1 MATARIE
8 SGQVG
13 IRTPQGGVPMV
24 QIAPQQVDNIGY
36 RAQAATANTMSQVLD
51 RMSGVLFQEAGQM
64 AQAQALSDV
73 ANTPLTLEQIEAAKH
88 GDTSQLKLGGKFN
101 MYDLAV
107 RKARSFELA
116 GRFEAEAKSEVVKLL
131 ADVENGDVK
140 SDAVA
145 QKLNVLTTGYSK
157 SLASV
162 DGDAALKFSS
172 SMNMYSHTV
181 MAEAYKQ
188 ETRKRKEKQLLILGD
203 DIQNTLKMAETS
215 IAQGFWTDSTTG
227 EQRSYD
233 DFLIAYRKGIQD
245 KAFEAGGLQM
255 AQSVTADFDK
265 AIKAAKINVLTKE
278 LMKEENLADS
288 KTTYNNL
295 VLGKLRP
302 DETGVNTKEVVLRD
316 LMMTDAES
324 FQKVIANFSTMIDQ
338 RRKGIDNAL
347 YEDKR
352 AGDDILRQMYSTT
365 NGAQQQALF
374 KQLKTMAV
382 PPEML
387 STARNF
393 VMSDSATGVQ
403 RDDLKQFS
411 VVAQRVALGLATA
424 DEVIASKGLTTGS
437 KRTFL
442 QQLTNPS
449 DDLGFGVQQ
458 IGLSVGIRSDKL
470 PAEMKSQEARQ
481 IAEETRNKLV
491 QDLYTF
497 ARTADKNGLLP
508 QPPEVRKKGIELAN
522 SAKTLMSSSFVKQA
536 DSDKLG
542 AAIQIP
548 ELANVD
554 LANDDAVKEAIAKA
568 TKRGAMPTSV
578 NAAMVS
584 VRSYRENMNNK
595 VEDKKKEG
603 QQ

>member
-24 QIAPQQVDNIGY
+24 QVAPQQVDNIGY

-73 ANTPLTLEQIEAAKH
+73 ANTPLTLEQIEAAKN
-88 GDTSQLKLGGKFN
+88 GDTSLLKLGGKFN

-387 STARNF
+387 ATARNF
-393 VMSDSATGVQ
+393 IMSDSATGVA

-442 QQLTNPS
+442 QQLSNPS

-481 IAEETRNKLV
+481 AAEETRNKLV
-491 QDLYTF
+491 TELYTY
-497 ARTADKNGLLP
+497 ARTPN
-508 QPPEVRKKGIELAN
+508 EKGILPSPPDVRQKGMELAGN
-522 SAKTLMSSSFVKQA
+522 AKKLMSGEFGKAANNDKSSAV
-536 DSDKLG
+536 
-542 AAIQIP
+542 IQIP

-554 LANDDAVKEAIAKA
+554 LADDAAVSQAMTKA
-568 TKRGAMPTSV
+568 TARKASQTSI
-578 NAAMVS
+578 NAATAS
-584 VRSYRENMNNK
+584 VKAYKENL
-595 VEDKKKEG
+595 KKQQEG

>member
-24 QIAPQQVDNIGY
+24 QINPQQVDNIGY

-73 ANTPLTLEQIEAAKH
+73 ANTPLTLEQIEAAKN
-88 GDTSQLKLGGKFN
+88 GDTSLLKLGGKFN

-140 SDAVA
+140 SESVA

-215 IAQGFWTDSTTG
+215 IAQGFWTDSATG

-316 LMMTDAES
+316 LMTTDAES

-365 NGAQQQALF
+365 SGAQQQALF

-387 STARNF
+387 ATARNF
-393 VMSDSATGVQ
+393 VMSDSATGVA

-442 QQLTNPS
+442 QQLSNPS

-481 IAEETRNKLV
+481 AAEETRNKLV
-491 QDLYTF
+491 TELYTY
-497 ARTADKNGLLP
+497 ARTPN
-508 QPPEVRKKGIELAN
+508 EKGILPSPPDVRQKGMELAGN
-522 SAKTLMSSSFVKQA
+522 AKKLMSGEFGKAANNDKSSAV
-536 DSDKLG
+536 
-542 AAIQIP
+542 IQIP

-554 LANDDAVKEAIAKA
+554 LADDAAVAQAMTKA
-568 TKRGAMPTSV
+568 TARKASQTSI
-578 NAAMVS
+578 NAATAS
-584 VRSYRENMNNK
+584 VKAYKENL
-595 VEDKKKEG
+595 KKQQEG

>member
-1 MATARIE
+1 
-8 SGQVG
+8 
-13 IRTPQGGVPMV
+13 MV
-24 QIAPQQVDNIGY
+24 QVAPQQVDNIGF
-36 RAQAATANTMSQVLD
+36 RAQAATANTMAQVLD
-51 RMSGVLFQEAGQM
+51 RMSATVFQEAGQM
-64 AQAQALSDV
+64 AQAQALVDV
-73 ANTPLTLEQIEAAKH
+73 ANNPLTLEQIEAAKH
-88 GDTSQLKLGGKFN
+88 GDVSQLKLGGKFN
-101 MYDLAV
+101 MYDVAV
-107 RKARSFELA
+107 RKARSFELS
-116 GRFEAEAKSEVVKLL
+116 GRFESEAKSEVVKLL
-131 ADVENGDVK
+131 ADVENGDIK
-140 SDAVA
+140 SEDVA
-145 QKLNVLTTGYSK
+145 RKLNVLTTGYSK

-162 DGDAALKFSS
+162 DGDAALKFAS
-172 SMNMYSHTV
+172 SMGMYSHTV

-203 DIQNTLKMAETS
+203 DIQNTLKMAETA
-215 IAQGFWTDSTTG
+215 IAQGFWTDSATG

-233 DFLIAYRKGIQD
+233 DFLIAYRKSIQD

-255 AQSVTADFDK
+255 AQSITGDFDK

-288 KTTYNNL
+288 KNTYNNL

-302 DETGVNTKEVVLRD
+302 DETGINTKEVVLRD
-316 LMMTDAES
+316 LMMTDTES

-352 AGDDILRQMYSTT
+352 AGDDILRQMYATT
-365 NGAQQQALF
+365 NGAQQQALY

-387 STARNF
+387 ATARNF

-442 QQLTNPS
+442 QQLSNPS

-470 PAEMKSQEARQ
+470 PAEMKSAEARQ
-481 IAEETRNKLV
+481 AAEETRNKLV
-491 QDLYTF
+491 QELYTF
-497 ARTADKNGLLP
+497 ARTPN
-508 QPPEVRKKGIELAN
+508 EKGILPSPPDVRQKGMELAGN
-522 SAKTLMSSSFVKQA
+522 AKKLMSGEFGKAANNDKSSAV
-536 DSDKLG
+536 
-542 AAIQIP
+542 IQIP

-554 LANDDAVKEAIAKA
+554 LSDDAAVSKA
-568 TKRGAMPTSV
+568 MAAATARKASQTSI
-578 NAAMVS
+578 NAATAS
-584 VRSYRENMNNK
+584 IKAYKENL
-595 VEDKKKEG
+595 KKQQEG

>member
-24 QIAPQQVDNIGY
+24 QINPQQVDNIGY

-73 ANTPLTLEQIEAAKH
+73 ANTPLTLEQIEAAKN
-88 GDTSQLKLGGKFN
+88 GDTSLLKLGGKFN

-316 LMMTDAES
+316 LMTTDAES

-365 NGAQQQALF
+365 SGAQQQALF

-382 PPEML
+382 QPDML
-387 STARNF
+387 ATARNF

-442 QQLTNPS
+442 QQLSNPS

-470 PAEMKSQEARQ
+470 PAEMKSAEARQ
-481 IAEETRNKLV
+481 AAEETRNKLV
-491 QDLYTF
+491 TELYTY
-497 ARTADKNGLLP
+497 ARTPN
-508 QPPEVRKKGIELAN
+508 EKGILPSPPDVRQKGMELAGN
-522 SAKTLMSSSFVKQA
+522 AKKLMSGEFGKAANNDKSSAV
-536 DSDKLG
+536 
-542 AAIQIP
+542 IQIP

-554 LANDDAVKEAIAKA
+554 LADDAAVAQAMTKA
-568 TKRGAMPTSV
+568 TARKASQTSI
-578 NAAMVS
+578 NAATAS
-584 VRSYRENMNNK
+584 VKAYKENL
-595 VEDKKKEG
+595 KKQQEG

>member
-365 NGAQQQALF
+365 SGAQQQALF

-387 STARNF
+387 ATARNF

-442 QQLTNPS
+442 QQLSNPS

-481 IAEETRNKLV
+481 AAEETRNKLV
-491 QDLYTF
+491 TELYTY
-497 ARTADKNGLLP
+497 ARTPN
-508 QPPEVRKKGIELAN
+508 EKGILPSPPDVRQKGMELAGN
-522 SAKTLMSSSFVKQA
+522 AKKLMSGEFGKAANNDKSSAV
-536 DSDKLG
+536 
-542 AAIQIP
+542 IQIP

-554 LANDDAVKEAIAKA
+554 LADDAAVSQAMAKA
-568 TKRGAMPTSV
+568 TARKASQTSI
-578 NAAMVS
+578 NAATAS
-584 VRSYRENMNNK
+584 VKAYKENL
-595 VEDKKKEG
+595 KKQQEG

>member
-1 MATARIE
+1 
-8 SGQVG
+8 
-13 IRTPQGGVPMV
+13 MV
-24 QIAPQQVDNIGY
+24 QVNPQQVDNIGY
-36 RAQAATANTMSQVLD
+36 RAQAATSNTMAQVLD

-73 ANTPLTLEQIEAAKH
+73 ANTPLTLEQIEAAKN
-88 GDTSQLKLGGKFN
+88 GDTSLLKLGGKFN

-140 SDAVA
+140 SESVA

-215 IAQGFWTDSTTG
+215 IAQGFWTDSATG
-227 EQRSYD
+227 QQRSYD

-316 LMMTDAES
+316 LMTTDAES
-324 FQKVIANFSTMIDQ
+324 FQKVLANFSTMIDQ

-365 NGAQQQALF
+365 SGAQQQALF

-387 STARNF
+387 ATARNF
-393 VMSDSATGVQ
+393 VMSDSATGVA

-442 QQLTNPS
+442 QQLSNPS

-458 IGLSVGIRSDKL
+458 IGLAVGIRSDKL
-470 PAEMKSQEARQ
+470 PAEFKSADARQ
-481 IAEETRNKLV
+481 VADETRNKLV
-491 QDLYTF
+491 TELYTF
-497 ARTADKNGLLP
+497 ARTPNEKGILP
-508 QPPEVRKKGIELAN
+508 SPPEVRQKGIDLAG
-522 SAKTLMSSSFVKQA
+522 SAKKEMSPAFGK
-536 DSDKLG
+536 
-542 AAIQIP
+542 AASQEQSTAVMMIP
-548 ELANVD
+548 ELANID
-554 LANDDAVKEAIAKA
+554 LNDDAAVSQAMTKA
-568 TKRGAMPTSV
+568 TARKANQTNI
-578 NAAMVS
+578 NAATAAIK
-584 VRSYRENMNNK
+584 SYKENLNK
-595 VEDKKKEG
+595 QKEG

>member
-73 ANTPLTLEQIEAAKH
+73 ANTPLTLEQIEAAKN
-88 GDTSQLKLGGKFN
+88 GDTSLLKLGGKFN

-131 ADVENGDVK
+131 ADVESGDVK

-215 IAQGFWTDSTTG
+215 IAQGFWTDSATG

-316 LMMTDAES
+316 LMTTDAES

-365 NGAQQQALF
+365 SGAQQQALF

-387 STARNF
+387 ATARNF
-393 VMSDSATGVQ
+393 VMSDSATGVA

-442 QQLTNPS
+442 QQLSNPS

-481 IAEETRNKLV
+481 AAEETRNKLV
-491 QDLYTF
+491 TELYTY
-497 ARTADKNGLLP
+497 ARTPN
-508 QPPEVRKKGIELAN
+508 EKGILPSPPDVRQKGMELAGN
-522 SAKTLMSSSFVKQA
+522 AKKLMSGEFGKAANNDKSSAV
-536 DSDKLG
+536 
-542 AAIQIP
+542 IQIP

-554 LANDDAVKEAIAKA
+554 LADDAAVAQAMTKA
-568 TKRGAMPTSV
+568 TARKASQTSI
-578 NAAMVS
+578 NAATAS
-584 VRSYRENMNNK
+584 VKAYKENL
-595 VEDKKKEG
+595 KKQQEG

>member
-13 IRTPQGGVPMV
+13 LRTPQGGVPMV
-24 QIAPQQVDNIGY
+24 QVQPQQVDNIGF

-51 RMSGVLFQEAGQM
+51 RMSGTIFQEAGQM
-64 AQAQALSDV
+64 AQAQALTDV

-88 GDTSQLKLGGKFN
+88 GDTSLLKLGGKFN
-101 MYDLAV
+101 MYDVAV
-107 RKARSFELA
+107 RKARSYELA

-131 ADVENGDVK
+131 SDVENGDVK

-145 QKLNVLTTGYSK
+145 QKLNTLTTGYSK

-162 DGDAALKFSS
+162 DGDAALKFAS
-172 SMNMYSHTV
+172 SMGMYSHTV

-203 DIQNTLKMAETS
+203 DITNTLKLAETS
-215 IAQGFWTDSTTG
+215 IAQGFWTDAATG

-233 DFLIAYRKGIQD
+233 DFLIAYRKSIQD
-245 KAFEAGGLQM
+245 KAFDAGGLQM
-255 AQSVTADFDK
+255 AQSVTSDFDK
-265 AIKAAKINVLTKE
+265 AIKAAKVNVLTKE
-278 LMKEENLADS
+278 LMKEEYLADS
-288 KTTYNNL
+288 KNTYNNL

-302 DETGVNTKEVVLRD
+302 DESGLNTKEVVLRD
-316 LMMTDAES
+316 LMMSDTDS
-324 FQKVIANFSTMIDQ
+324 FNKVVANFSTMIDQ

-365 NGAQQQALF
+365 SGSQQQALF

-387 STARNF
+387 STARSF
-393 VMSDSATGVQ
+393 IMSDAATGVQ

-411 VVAQRVALGLATA
+411 VVAQRVALGLATP

-458 IGLSVGIRSDKL
+458 IGLAVGIRSDKL
-470 PAEMKSQEARQ
+470 PAELKSAEARQ
-481 IAEETRNKLV
+481 AADETRNRLV

-497 ARTADKNGLLP
+497 ARTPGKDGALP
-508 QPPEVRKKGIELAN
+508 TAPDIRQKGIDLAG
-522 SAKTLMSSSFVKQA
+522 SAKKLMSTSFEKVANNEK
-536 DSDKLG
+536 SF
-542 AAIQIP
+542 IVMMIP
-548 ELANVD
+548 EFVGID
-554 LANDDAVKEAIAKA
+554 LTDDSAVA
-568 TKRGAMPTSV
+568 TATAAAVKRGAKQTDINST
-578 NAAMVS
+578 AAAIKT
-584 VRSYRENMNNK
+584 YKENMNSY
-595 VEDKKKEG
+595 KEG
-603 QQ
+603 QGQK

>member
-13 IRTPQGGVPMV
+13 LRSPQGGVPMV
-24 QIAPQQVDNIGY
+24 QVAPQQVDNIGF

-64 AQAQALSDV
+64 AQAQALTDV
-73 ANTPLTLEQIEAAKH
+73 ANNPLTLEQIEAAKH
-88 GDTSQLKLGGKFN
+88 GDVSQLKLGGKFN
-101 MYDLAV
+101 MYDVAV
-107 RKARSFELA
+107 RKARSFELS
-116 GRFEAEAKSEVVKLL
+116 GRFESEAKSEVVKLL
-131 ADVENGDVK
+131 SDVENGDLK
-140 SDAVA
+140 SEDVA
-145 QKLNVLTTGYSK
+145 RKLNVLTTGYSK
-157 SLASV
+157 SLAGV
-162 DGDAALKFSS
+162 DGDAALKFAS
-172 SMNMYSHTV
+172 SMGMYSHTV

-215 IAQGFWTDSTTG
+215 IGQGFWTDAATG

-233 DFLIAYRKGIQD
+233 DFLIAYRKSIQD

-255 AQSVTADFDK
+255 AQSVTGDFDK

-302 DETGVNTKEVVLRD
+302 DETGINTKEVVLRD
-316 LMMTDAES
+316 LMMTDTES
-324 FQKVIANFSTMIDQ
+324 FQKVVANFSTMIDQ

-365 NGAQQQALF
+365 NGSQQQALY

-387 STARNF
+387 ATARNF

-442 QQLTNPS
+442 QQLSNPS

-470 PAEMKSQEARQ
+470 PAEMKSAEARQ
-481 IAEETRNKLV
+481 AAEETRNKLV
-491 QDLYTF
+491 TELYTF
-497 ARTADKNGLLP
+497 ARTPN
-508 QPPEVRKKGIELAN
+508 EKGILPSPPDVRQKGMELAGN
-522 SAKTLMSSSFVKQA
+522 AKKLMSGEFGKAANNDKSSAV
-536 DSDKLG
+536 
-542 AAIQIP
+542 IQIP

-554 LANDDAVKEAIAKA
+554 LADDAAVAQAMTKA
-568 TKRGAMPTSV
+568 TARKASQTSI
-578 NAAMVS
+578 NAATAS
-584 VRSYRENMNNK
+584 VKAYKENL
-595 VEDKKKEG
+595 KKQQEG

>member
-24 QIAPQQVDNIGY
+24 QVQPQQVDNIGF

-51 RMSGVLFQEAGQM
+51 RMSNVLFQEAGQM
-64 AQAQALSDV
+64 AQQQALTDV
-73 ANTPLTLEQIEAAKH
+73 ANNPLTLEQIEAAKH
-88 GDTSQLKLGGKFN
+88 GDISMLKLGGKFN
-101 MYDLAV
+101 MYDVAV

-131 ADVENGDVK
+131 SDVENGDLK
-140 SDAVA
+140 SENVA
-145 QKLNVLTTGYSK
+145 QKLNTLTTGYSK

-162 DGDAALKFSS
+162 DGDAALKFAS
-172 SMNMYSHTV
+172 SMGMYSHTV

-188 ETRKRKEKQLLILGD
+188 ETRKRKEKQMLILGD
-203 DIQNTLKMAETS
+203 DITNTLKLAETS
-215 IAQGFWTDSTTG
+215 IAQGFWTDAKTG

-233 DFLIAYRKGIQD
+233 DFLIAYRKSIQD
-245 KAFEAGGLQM
+245 KAFDAGGLQM

-265 AIKAAKINVLTKE
+265 AIKTAKINVLTKE
-278 LMKEENLADS
+278 LMKEEYLADS

-295 VLGKLRP
+295 LLGKLRP
-302 DETGVNTKEVVLRD
+302 DEAGINTKEVVLRD
-316 LMMTDAES
+316 LMASDTES
-324 FQKVIANFSTMIDQ
+324 FSKVIANFSTVIDQ

-352 AGDDILRQMYSTT
+352 AGDEIMRQLYSTT

-387 STARNF
+387 STARSF
-393 VMSDSATGVQ
+393 IMSDTATGVQ
-403 RDDLKQFS
+403 RDDLKQFA

-424 DEVIASKGLTTGS
+424 DEVISSKGLTTGS

-442 QQLTNPS
+442 QQLSNPS

-470 PAEMKSQEARQ
+470 PAELKSADARQ
-481 IAEETRNKLV
+481 AAEETRNKLV
-491 QDLYTF
+491 SELYTY
-497 ARTADKNGLLP
+497 ARTPNDKGILP
-508 QPPEVRKKGIELAN
+508 SPPEVRQKGIDLAGN
-522 SAKTLMSSSFVKQA
+522 AKKEMSPAFGK
-536 DSDKLG
+536 
-542 AAIQIP
+542 AANQEQSTAVMMIP
-548 ELANVD
+548 ELANID
-554 LANDDAVKEAIAKA
+554 LGDDAAVAQAMTKA
-568 TKRGAMPTSV
+568 TTRKANQTNI
-578 NAAMVS
+578 NAATAAIK
-584 VRSYRENMNNK
+584 SYKENL
-595 VEDKKKEG
+595 KKQQEG

>member
-1 MATARIE
+1 MATPRIE

-13 IRTPQGGVPMV
+13 LRSPQGGVPMV
-24 QIAPQQVDNIGY
+24 QVAPQQVDNIGF

-64 AQAQALSDV
+64 AQAQALTDV
-73 ANTPLTLEQIEAAKH
+73 ANNPLTLEQIEAAKH
-88 GDTSQLKLGGKFN
+88 GDVSQLKLGGKFN
-101 MYDLAV
+101 MYDVAV
-107 RKARSFELA
+107 RKARSFELS
-116 GRFEAEAKSEVVKLL
+116 GRFESEAKSEVVKLL
-131 ADVENGDVK
+131 SDVENGDLK
-140 SDAVA
+140 SEDVA
-145 QKLNVLTTGYSK
+145 RKLNVLTTGYSK
-157 SLASV
+157 SLAGV
-162 DGDAALKFSS
+162 DGDAALKFAS
-172 SMNMYSHTV
+172 SMGMYSHTV

-215 IAQGFWTDSTTG
+215 IGQGFWTDAATG

-233 DFLIAYRKGIQD
+233 DFLIAYRKSIQD

-255 AQSVTADFDK
+255 AQSVTGDFDK

-302 DETGVNTKEVVLRD
+302 DETGINTKEVVLRD
-316 LMMTDAES
+316 LMMTDTES
-324 FQKVIANFSTMIDQ
+324 FQKVVANFSTMIDQ

-365 NGAQQQALF
+365 NGSQQQALY

-387 STARNF
+387 ATARNF

-442 QQLTNPS
+442 QQLSNPS

-470 PAEMKSQEARQ
+470 PAEMKSAEARQ
-481 IAEETRNKLV
+481 AAEETRNRLV
-491 QDLYTF
+491 LDLYTY
-497 ARTADKNGLLP
+497 ARTPNEKGFLP
-508 QPPEVRKKGIELAN
+508 SPPEVRQRGIDLAA
-522 SAKTLMSSSFVKQA
+522 SAKKVMAPYFGIVATDEAKVATGQLRELVGVDLNNDAAVEAAFTKAVARKA
-536 DSDKLG
+536 DSVSIR
-542 AAIQIP
+542 AAR
-548 ELANVD
+548 AAVD
-554 LANDDAVKEAIAKA
+554 AYK
-568 TKRGAMPTSV
+568 
-578 NAAMVS
+578 
-584 VRSYRENMNNK
+584 ENMRK
-595 VEDKKKEG
+595 QKESE
-603 QQ
+603 Q

>member
-13 IRTPQGGVPMV
+13 LRSPQGGVPMV
-24 QIAPQQVDNIGY
+24 QVAPQQVDNIGF
-36 RAQAATANTMSQVLD
+36 RAQAATANTMAQVLD
-51 RMSGVLFQEAGQM
+51 RMSATVFQEAGQM
-64 AQAQALSDV
+64 AQAQALVDV
-73 ANTPLTLEQIEAAKH
+73 ANNPLTLEQIEAAKH
-88 GDTSQLKLGGKFN
+88 GDVSQLKLGGKFN
-101 MYDLAV
+101 MYDVAV
-107 RKARSFELA
+107 RKARSFELS
-116 GRFEAEAKSEVVKLL
+116 GRFESEAKSEVVKLL
-131 ADVENGDVK
+131 ADVENGDIK
-140 SDAVA
+140 SEDVA
-145 QKLNVLTTGYSK
+145 RKLNVLTTGYSK

-162 DGDAALKFSS
+162 DGDAALKFAS
-172 SMNMYSHTV
+172 SMGMYSHTV

-203 DIQNTLKMAETS
+203 DIQNTLKMAETA
-215 IAQGFWTDSTTG
+215 IAQGFWTDAKTG

-233 DFLIAYRKGIQD
+233 DFLIAYRKSIQD

-255 AQSVTADFDK
+255 AQSITGDFDK

-288 KTTYNNL
+288 KNTYNNL

-302 DETGVNTKEVVLRD
+302 DETGINTKEVVLRD
-316 LMMTDAES
+316 LMMTDTES

-352 AGDDILRQMYSTT
+352 AGDDILRQMYATT
-365 NGAQQQALF
+365 NGAQQQALY

-387 STARNF
+387 ATARNF
-393 VMSDSATGVQ
+393 VMSDAATGVQ

-442 QQLTNPS
+442 QQLSNPS

-470 PAEMKSQEARQ
+470 PAEMKSAEARQ
-481 IAEETRNKLV
+481 AAEETRNRLV
-491 QDLYTF
+491 QELYTF
-497 ARTADKNGLLP
+497 ARTPNEKGILP
-508 QPPEVRKKGIELAN
+508 SPPDVRQKGIELAGN
-522 SAKTLMSSSFVKQA
+522 AKKLMSGEFGKAANNDKSSAV
-536 DSDKLG
+536 
-542 AAIQIP
+542 IQIP

-554 LANDDAVKEAIAKA
+554 LSDDAAVSKA
-568 TKRGAMPTSV
+568 MAAATARKASQTSI
-578 NAAMVS
+578 NAATAS
-584 VRSYRENMNNK
+584 IKAYKENL
-595 VEDKKKEG
+595 KKQQEG

>member
-24 QIAPQQVDNIGY
+24 QVNPQQVDNIGY

-73 ANTPLTLEQIEAAKH
+73 ANTPLTLEQIEAAKN
-88 GDTSQLKLGGKFN
+88 GDTSLLKLGGKFN

-140 SDAVA
+140 SESVA

-215 IAQGFWTDSTTG
+215 IAQGFWTDSATG

-265 AIKAAKINVLTKE
+265 AIKSAKINVLTKE

-316 LMMTDAES
+316 LMTTDAES

-365 NGAQQQALF
+365 SGAQQQALF

-387 STARNF
+387 ATARNF
-393 VMSDSATGVQ
+393 VMSDSATGVA

-442 QQLTNPS
+442 QQLSNPS

-481 IAEETRNKLV
+481 AAEETRNKLV
-491 QDLYTF
+491 TELYTY
-497 ARTADKNGLLP
+497 ARTPN
-508 QPPEVRKKGIELAN
+508 EKGILPSPPDVRQKGMELAGN
-522 SAKTLMSSSFVKQA
+522 AKKLMSGEFGKAANNDKSSAV
-536 DSDKLG
+536 
-542 AAIQIP
+542 IQIP

-554 LANDDAVKEAIAKA
+554 LADDAAVAQAMTKA
-568 TKRGAMPTSV
+568 TARKASQTSI
-578 NAAMVS
+578 NAATAS
-584 VRSYRENMNNK
+584 VKAYKENL
-595 VEDKKKEG
+595 KKQQEG